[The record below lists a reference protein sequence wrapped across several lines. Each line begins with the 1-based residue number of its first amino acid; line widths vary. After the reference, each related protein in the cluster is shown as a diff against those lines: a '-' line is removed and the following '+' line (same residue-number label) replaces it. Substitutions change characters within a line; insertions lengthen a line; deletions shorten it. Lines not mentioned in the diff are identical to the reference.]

1 MYNTIPNEAALKSIA
16 ENANWSLRYAVYGLF
31 IPLVG
36 MALILFAVHRA
47 TKALAMIKQTGLG
60 GEYAAKART
69 AIAVIFGALL
79 LNLAVV
85 WFQFL
90 S

>member
-1 MYNTIPNEAALKSIA
+1 MGKSIPNEASLKKIA

-31 IPLVG
+31 IPLIG
-36 MALILFAVHRA
+36 MVLILFAVHRA
-47 TKALAMIKQTGLG
+47 TKALALIKQTGLG
-60 GEYAAKART
+60 AEYATKART
-69 AIAVIFGALL
+69 AIGVIFGALL